1 MRNLFIVSN
10 IIVWGLTITI
20 IFVAPPEIP
29 LFYSRIWGEGQVA
42 SKWEIL
48 LLPILMEVAFIVSN
62 WFAKKKFATEP
73 NFTKLANAILAA
85 QVLIIIGIAIRT
97 LWILSFS

>member
-1 MRNLFIVSN
+1 VRTIFIASN
-10 IIVWGLTITI
+10 IAVWALSITI
-20 IFVAPPEIP
+20 IIVAPPEIP
-29 LFYSRIWGEGQVA
+29 LFYSRVWGEGQVA

-48 LLPILMEVAFIVSN
+48 LLPVLMNVAFFVSS

-73 NFTKLANAILAA
+73 NFTKFANIILAA

-97 LWILSFS
+97 LWILSLS